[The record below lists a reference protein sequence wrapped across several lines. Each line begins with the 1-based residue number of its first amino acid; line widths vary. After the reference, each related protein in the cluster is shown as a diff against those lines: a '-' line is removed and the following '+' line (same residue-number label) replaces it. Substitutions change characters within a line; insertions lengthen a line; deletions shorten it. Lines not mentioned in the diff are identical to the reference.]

1 MNDLKITVNAPEL
14 AQAMNNLADA
24 IRSGKANAQPAA
36 AAPTAA
42 ANAPQA
48 PMPQAQPQPTVQ
60 APTAP
65 VQPIQQP
72 APAPMP
78 QAAPAPQPVPVPQA
92 APAPAPVQAPQAAPM
107 PQPTPAPAPAPQA
120 TQVPATGVTL
130 DAIINAGAGLVEKG
144 MMAQVVA
151 LLGKYGLQAVNQL
164 QPAQYEPFAAEL
176 RTLGAAI

>member
-1 MNDLKITVNAPEL
+1 MNDLKITVSAPEL

-24 IRSGKANAQPAA
+24 IRNGKANAQPAA

-42 ANAPQA
+42 VNAPQA
-48 PMPQAQPQPTVQ
+48 PMPQAQPQPPVQ
-60 APTAP
+60 APTNP

-72 APAPMP
+72 APA
-78 QAAPAPQPVPVPQA
+78 AAPVPM
-92 APAPAPVQAPQAAPM
+92 PAPAPMPQSAPAPAPQAAPM
-107 PQPTPAPAPAPQA
+107 PQPVPAPAPQA
-120 TQVPATGVTL
+120 TQPPATGVTL

-164 QPAQYEPFAAEL
+164 QPAQYEPFAVEL
-176 RTLGAAI
+176 RALGANL

>member
-1 MNDLKITVNAPEL
+1 MNELKITVGAPEL
-14 AQAMNNLADA
+14 VQALNNLADA
-24 IRSGKANAQPAA
+24 IKNGTANAQPAV
-36 AAPTAA
+36 AAPTTAA
-42 ANAPQA
+42 TAAPA
-48 PMPQAQPQPTVQ
+48 PMSQAQPQPVQ

-65 VQPIQQP
+65 AQPIQQPAPVAAPVPAPMQAPAPAPQSAP

-78 QAAPAPQPVPVPQA
+78 QATQAPAA
-92 APAPAPVQAPQAAPM
+92 
-107 PQPTPAPAPAPQA
+107 
-120 TQVPATGVTL
+120 GVTL

-176 RTLGAAI
+176 RALGASL

>member
-1 MNDLKITVNAPEL
+1 MNELKITVSAPEL
-14 AQAMNNLADA
+14 AQALNNLADA
-24 IRSGKANAQPAA
+24 LKNGAGNAQPAV

-42 ANAPQA
+42 APA
-48 PMPQAQPQPTVQ
+48 PQAQP
-60 APTAP
+60 AP
-65 VQPIQQP
+65 VPAPAPQS

-78 QAAPAPQPVPVPQA
+78 APVP
-92 APAPAPVQAPQAAPM
+92 PAPAPVAAPV
-107 PQPTPAPAPAPQA
+107 PAPAPAPQPAPVAAPVPQA
-120 TQVPATGVTL
+120 TPGPATGVTL

-176 RTLGAAI
+176 RALGANL